1 MFFLRDGMNDPLY
14 LEDLFGNF
22 SRALTVFNEE
32 KILKQIEGIVV
43 SK

>member
-1 MFFLRDGMNDPLY
+1 MFFLRDGANDPLY
-14 LEDLFGNF
+14 LEDLFRIF

-32 KILKQIEGIVV
+32 QIEGIVV